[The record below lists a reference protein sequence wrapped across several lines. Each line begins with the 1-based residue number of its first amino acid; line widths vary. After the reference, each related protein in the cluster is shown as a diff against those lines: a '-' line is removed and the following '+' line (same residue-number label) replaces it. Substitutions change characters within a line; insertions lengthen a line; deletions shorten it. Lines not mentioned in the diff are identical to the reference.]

1 MMKKALAL
9 TAALMSSNLLAEVT
23 VVDQYVRAVPPGQ
36 PNSAAFMVL
45 KNNDA
50 AVSLVSAS
58 SSVAKVVELHT
69 HTHKDGVMQMRKIDK
84 VDVAAKGEAALAPG
98 GNHVMLIGLTQQL
111 KEGQQV
117 DLTLKFSDGSSQ
129 QLTAPVRSVMK
140 MGMSGGHKH
149 KH

>member
-1 MMKKALAL
+1 MFGFVSALVLVSTLVELEDDVDDDA
-9 TAALMSSNLLAEVT
+9 
-23 VVDQYVRAVPPGQ
+23 VVDG
-36 PNSAAFMVL
+36 
-45 KNNDA
+45 
-50 AVSLVSAS
+50 
-58 SSVAKVVELHT
+58 E
-69 HTHKDGVMQMRKIDK
+69 